1 MTMKISLS
9 DAHALVCDTMMRCNV
24 SQANAASVATALV
37 TAEASGQGGHGFR
50 RVPAYSA
57 QARAGKVD
65 GHAIPVLERT
75 APGVLRIDAQYGF
88 AYPAL
93 DLMIEHMPD
102 MARRQGIAIASI
114 YKSHHAG
121 VMGLTVER
129 LAEQGLAAMMFANA
143 PAAMAAWGGR
153 RPMFGTNPIAFGIP
167 VGNAGDPII
176 IDLALSKVARGKIMA
191 AKQKG
196 VEIPDDWAFDPEGNP
211 TTDPVKALDGTM
223 VPAGGVK
230 GAALAMMVELLA
242 AGMTGAQF
250 GHQSS
255 SLFDDKGKPPALGQM
270 IIAIDPVA
278 TGGAGVVDHLAA
290 IANEIASEEGVR
302 LPGRR
307 GKLARLEAEA
317 EGIEIEDDVM
327 AAINAII

>member
-1 MTMKISLS
+1 MKMSLS
-9 DAHALVCDTMMRCNV
+9 DAHALISNALIRSKV
-24 SQANAASVATALV
+24 SKENAHSVAHALV

-50 RVPAYSA
+50 RVVAYCA

-65 GHAIPVLERT
+65 GFAIPILEKPT
-75 APGVLRIDAQYGF
+75 PGVLRIDAQFGF

-93 DLMIEHMPD
+93 DLMAAHLPD

-114 YKSHHAG
+114 HKSHHAG

-129 LAEQGLAAMMFANA
+129 LAEMGLASMMFANA
-143 PAAMAAWGGR
+143 PSAMAAWGGR
-153 RPMFGTNPIAFGIP
+153 RPMFGTNPIAFGVP
-167 VGNAGDPII
+167 VGDAGDPIV
-176 IDLALSKVARGKIMA
+176 IDMALSKVARGKIMA

-196 VEIPDDWAFDPEGNP
+196 AVIPDDWALDADGNP

-242 AGMTGAQF
+242 AGLTGAQF

-270 IIAIDPVA
+270 IIAIDPQA
-278 TGGAGVVDHLAA
+278 TGGPNVSNHLAE
-290 IANEIASEEGVR
+290 IANEISTEEGVR

-307 GKLARLEAEA
+307 GKIARQQAELD
-317 EGIEIEDDVM
+317 GLDIEDDILNE
-327 AAINAII
+327 INKIE

>member
-1 MTMKISLS
+1 MKISLS
-9 DAHALVCDTMMRCNV
+9 GAHALVSDTLIRSKV
-24 SQANAASVATALV
+24 SKDNATSVATALV
-37 TAEASGQGGHGFR
+37 AAEASGQGGHGFR
-50 RVPAYSA
+50 RVPAYCA
-57 QARAGKVD
+57 QALAGKVD
-65 GHAIPVLERT
+65 GFATPT
-75 APGVLRIDAQYGF
+75 MQMPTPGVLRIDAQFGF

-93 DLMIEHMPD
+93 DLMVAHLPEMTC
-102 MARRQGIAIASI
+102 RQGIAIASI
-114 YKSHHAG
+114 HKSHHAG

-153 RPMFGTNPIAFGIP
+153 RPMFGTNPIAFGVP
-167 VGNAGDPII
+167 VGNAGDPIV

-196 VEIPDDWAFDPEGNP
+196 VSIPGDWAVDTDGNP
-211 TTDPVKALDGTM
+211 TTDPVKALEGTM

-242 AGMTGAQF
+242 AGLTGAQF

-255 SLFDDKGKPPALGQM
+255 SLFDDKGRPPALGQM

-278 TGGAGVVDHLAA
+278 TGGPDIADHLAS
-290 IANEIASEEGVR
+290 IANEIAAEEGVR

-307 GKLARLEAEA
+307 GKSVRQKAESD
-317 EGIEIEDDVM
+317 GIEIEEDVM
-327 AAINAII
+327 DAINRI

>member
-1 MTMKISLS
+1 MKMTLSETHSLI
-9 DAHALVCDTMMRCNV
+9 CDVFTRCRV
-24 SQANAASVATALV
+24 SPENAASVAKALV
-37 TAEASGQGGHGFR
+37 TAEASGQGGHGLR

-65 GHAIPVLERT
+65 GFATPVAT
-75 APGVLRIDAQYGF
+75 KPAPGVLRIDARFGF

-93 DLMIEHMPD
+93 DLMMDELPD
-102 MARRQGIAIASI
+102 MARSQGIAIASI
-114 YKSHHAG
+114 HNSHHAG

-129 LAEQGLAAMMFANA
+129 LADQGLAAMMFANA
-143 PAAMAAWGGR
+143 PSAMAAWGGR
-153 RPMFGTNPIAFGIP
+153 RPMFGTNPIAFGVP
-167 VGNAGDPII
+167 VGDAGNPII

-196 VEIPDDWAFDPEGNP
+196 ASIPDDWALDVDGNP
-211 TTDPVKALDGTM
+211 TTDAVRALEGTM
-223 VPAGGVK
+223 IPAGGVK

-242 AGMTGAQF
+242 AGLTGAQY

-270 IIAIDPVA
+270 LIAIDPTA
-278 TGGAGVVDHLAA
+278 TGGSGVQEHLAYL
-290 IANEIASEEGVR
+290 ANEIAAEDGVR

-307 GKLARLEAEA
+307 GKLAREAAKA
-317 EGIEIEDDVM
+317 EGLEIEDDILQEIK
-327 AAINAII
+327 AIG